1 MQFPSVME
9 AAFFLMT
16 HGYRSVGHRLFTDG
30 NETVFIRNDGTI
42 TTLEKS
48 DERD

>member
-16 HGYRSVGHRLFTDG
+16 HGYRSVGHRLFSDG
-30 NETVFIRNDGTI
+30 NETVSISSDGTI
-42 TTLEKS
+42 TTLE
-48 DERD
+48 DV